1 MKHVFYLLIFFTLF
15 FQSCGPSRFVDPLK
29 KKENAISASIGG
41 PMVKVPGVATTPI
54 PFTSLTYGRGLTDNI
69 TVFGSWYSTAAIF
82 GTIQFDAG
90 ATMRII
96 ESKNHKH
103 GLSATGGFNF
113 ATDRWE
119 WNSKI
124 WPQLDANYYWKYN
137 YRMQEQDD
145 LLTKGGTPRANLFY
159 AGIGTWYEL
168 SGTRSHEVKQPTRVV
183 PMLNIGHNLNG
194 KKWTLT
200 TEIKLIAPYSSNEN
214 IVVDYVSLT
223 GKTGATGIYIGVTRR
238 FFYKRRRRK
247 I

>member
-1 MKHVFYLLIFFTLF
+1 MRTILYALLFFTLF
-15 FQSCGPSRFVDPLK
+15 LQSCGPSRFVEPLK
-29 KKENAISASIGG
+29 KKENAVSASLGG
-41 PMVKVPGVATTPI
+41 PMLNVPGVATMPI
-54 PFTSLTYGRGLTDNI
+54 PFTSLTYGRGITNNI

-82 GTIQFDAG
+82 GNIQFDAG

-96 ESKNHKH
+96 ESKNGKH
-103 GLSATGGFNF
+103 GMSATGGFNF

-124 WPQLDANYYWKYN
+124 WPQLDVNYYWKYN
-137 YRMQEQDD
+137 QRFQVQDD
-145 LLTKGGTPRANLFY
+145 LLTKGGTPTANLIY

-168 SGTRSHEVKQPTRVV
+168 SGMRSHDVKQTTRVI

-200 TEIKLIAPYSSNEN
+200 TEIKLIAPFSSNEN

-238 FFYKRRRRK
+238 F
-247 I
+247 